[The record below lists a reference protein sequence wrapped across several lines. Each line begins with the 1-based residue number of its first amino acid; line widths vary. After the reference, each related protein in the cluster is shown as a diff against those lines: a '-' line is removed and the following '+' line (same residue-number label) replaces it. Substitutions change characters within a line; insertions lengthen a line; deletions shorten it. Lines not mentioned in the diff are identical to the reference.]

1 MKISSYDIDGA
12 ETYGVV
18 LDDGGLVDMGPRL
31 GAKYPTL
38 KSVLEAGVLSEVADA
53 AGGQSADR
61 HMDDVT
67 LLPVITNPGK
77 IICIG
82 LNYRTHVEEGGRPI
96 PEHPMIFM
104 RFPEAQVGHNQ
115 PLIRPKASHIFDF
128 EGEMAL
134 IIGPGG
140 RHISEAESL
149 NHITG
154 YSCFNDGS
162 IRDWQRHTSQFG
174 AGKNFFHSGS
184 FGPWMITSDECGAPD
199 SHTLITRLNGEEM
212 QRATTDDL
220 LFNVPQLMVYCST
233 FIPLNPGDV
242 IVTGTTGG
250 VGFYRD
256 PQVFMKPGDVIEI
269 EVTDI
274 GILKNTIVDE
284 E

>member
-1 MKISSYDIDGA
+1 VKISTYLNDGA

-18 LDDGGLVDMGPRL
+18 LDDGGIVDMGPRI
-31 GAKYPTL
+31 GAKYATL
-38 KSVLEAGVLSEVADA
+38 KAVLEADALSEVADA
-53 AGGQSADR
+53 AAGQSADR
-61 HMDDVT
+61 RIDDVT
-67 LLPVITNPGK
+67 LLPVITDPGK
-77 IICIG
+77 IYCIG
-82 LNYRTHVEEGGRPI
+82 LNYRTHVEEGGRDI

-104 RFPEAQVGHNQ
+104 RYPEAQVGHNQ
-115 PLIRPKASHIFDF
+115 ALVRPKASHIFDF

-134 IIGPGG
+134 IIGKGG
-140 RHISEAESL
+140 RHISAADSL
-149 NHITG
+149 NHIAG

-162 IRDWQRHTSQFG
+162 IRDFQRHTSQFG
-174 AGKNFFHSGS
+174 PGKNFFKSGA
-184 FGPWMITSDECGAPD
+184 FGPWMITPDECGAPD
-199 SHTLITRLNGEEM
+199 THTLITRLNGEEM

-220 LFNVPQLMVYCST
+220 LFNVPQLMAYCST
-233 FIPLNPGDV
+233 FLPLNPGDV

-284 E
+284 A